1 MSCPKKRKK
10 REEKEPCYF
19 PCEKKKHHRSKMETQ
34 HSWRLRL
41 SFKNATIVMTVL
53 NIITVLFLLKGFL
66 SSPSTRNNNLAPD
79 SFNSGMQLSLPL
91 PLPFP
96 PSLKKIEDTVAIV
109 VALSFELSY
118 IKESEEM
125 RLALQPWK
133 LINRIKEIE
142 QEAYAE
148 PETVQHKDMKQTAAV
163 DLSKRLQDIRSV
175 NDVSSFKALEE
186 WRKRKM
192 ERARQRAV
200 GKNGIGN
207 SQA

>member
-1 MSCPKKRKK
+1 
-10 REEKEPCYF
+10 
-19 PCEKKKHHRSKMETQ
+19 
-34 HSWRLRL
+34 
-41 SFKNATIVMTVL
+41 
-53 NIITVLFLLKGFL
+53 
-66 SSPSTRNNNLAPD
+66 
-79 SFNSGMQLSLPL
+79 
-91 PLPFP
+91 
-96 PSLKKIEDTVAIV
+96 
-109 VALSFELSY
+109 
-118 IKESEEM
+118 M

-133 LINRIKEIE
+133 LIKRIKEIE

-148 PETVQHKDMKQTAAV
+148 PETVQHKDIKQTAAV

>member
-10 REEKEPCYF
+10 RKKREEKKPCYF

-34 HSWRLRL
+34 HPWRPRL

-66 SSPSTRNNNLAPD
+66 SSPSTRNNKLAPD
-79 SFNSGMQLSLPL
+79 SFNS
-91 PLPFP
+91 
-96 PSLKKIEDTVAIV
+96 V
-109 VALSFELSY
+109 ELSY

-133 LINRIKEIE
+133 LIKRIKEIE

-148 PETVQHKDMKQTAAV
+148 PETVEHKDMKQTAAV

-200 GKNGIGN
+200 GKNGRGN

>member
-1 MSCPKKRKK
+1 MPCPKKKKKK
-10 REEKEPCYF
+10 REEKKPCYF
-19 PCEKKKHHRSKMETQ
+19 PCEKKKHHRSIIHHSIVKKKKKKKKKMETQ

-53 NIITVLFLLKGFL
+53 NIVTVLFLLKGFL
-66 SSPSTRNNNLAPD
+66 SSPSTRNNKLAPD
-79 SFNSGMQLSLPL
+79 SFNS
-91 PLPFP
+91 
-96 PSLKKIEDTVAIV
+96 V
-109 VALSFELSY
+109 ELSY

-133 LINRIKEIE
+133 LIKRIKEIE